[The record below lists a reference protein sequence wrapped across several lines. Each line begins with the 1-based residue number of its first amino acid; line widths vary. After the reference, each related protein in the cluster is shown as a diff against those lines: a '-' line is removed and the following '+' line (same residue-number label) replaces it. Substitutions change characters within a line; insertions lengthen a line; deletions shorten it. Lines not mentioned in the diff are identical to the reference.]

1 MYKHFYQSE
10 DLEELKKERVKQQ
23 GILSLMPLTAG
34 GAVDETNYVLL
45 DKKVSDNNARV
56 KEAVGAVINEPKN
69 EINPWFIEKNLDEMQ
84 TFKLA
89 RPISGYRTIKYPRP
103 GYGGDEMFEKINMS
117 KFESV
122 IGHSFDFEG
131 GYTNRK
137 EDRETNYGITRPF
150 MENYKYALPGGK
162 VKPISELTKEDARL
176 LYKAQW
182 DEYNLGYIRDKE
194 LALVLNDYMI
204 NSNAK
209 NVAKRVQSILNSTG
223 NNLKIDGN
231 IGEQTLEV
239 IHKTNKEWLIEQILI
254 DRLKRYQY
262 TLDREPYKKIY
273 ITGWIKRLNELAELT
288 HSNIRFKN
296 TDLKTGE

>member
-1 MYKHFYQSE
+1 
-10 DLEELKKERVKQQ
+10 
-23 GILSLMPLTAG
+23 MPLTAG
-34 GAVDETNYVLL
+34 GSVDKTNYVLL
-45 DKKVSDNNARV
+45 NKKDLDN
-56 KEAVGAVINEPKN
+56 KEYVNKTVGKVENEPKDN
-69 EINPWFIEKNLDEMQ
+69 VNPWFIEKNLDEMQ

-89 RPISGYRTIKYPRP
+89 RPVSGYRILKYPRP
-103 GYGGDEMFEKINMS
+103 DYGGDDMFEKINSS
-117 KFESV
+117 KFDSV

-137 EDRETNYGITRPF
+137 EDRETNYGITEPF
-150 MENYKYALPGGK
+150 MENYKNALPGGK
-162 VKPISELTKEDARL
+162 VKPISELTKEEARL

-182 DEYNLGYIRDKE
+182 DEFNLGFIRYKD

-209 NVAKRVQSILNSTG
+209 NVAKRVQGILNSNG

-231 IGEQTLEV
+231 IGEQTLDV
-239 IHKTNKEWLIEQILI
+239 IHRTNKEWLVEQILI

-262 TLDREPYKKIY
+262 TLDREPHKRIY
-273 ITGWIKRLNELAELT
+273 IKGWIKRLNELAELA
-288 HSNIRFKN
+288 HSNIRFKD